1 MSAVE
6 IKFQSKRG
14 NVALRRNIPEVGS
27 QGRSN
32 FSPKGIRNARRRGN
46 RRTPSWGG
54 GGGGGGRRGRKRDEN
69 GRRNV
74 KKRGRKEVVRSISN
88 TE

>member
-1 MSAVE
+1 MEMSAVE
-6 IKFQSKRG
+6 IKFQSKTG

-32 FSPKGIRNARRRGN
+32 FSPKGIRSAQRRGN

-54 GGGGGGRRGRKRDEN
+54 GEEESVMKME
-69 GRRNV
+69 
-74 KKRGRKEVVRSISN
+74 EE
-88 TE
+88 T